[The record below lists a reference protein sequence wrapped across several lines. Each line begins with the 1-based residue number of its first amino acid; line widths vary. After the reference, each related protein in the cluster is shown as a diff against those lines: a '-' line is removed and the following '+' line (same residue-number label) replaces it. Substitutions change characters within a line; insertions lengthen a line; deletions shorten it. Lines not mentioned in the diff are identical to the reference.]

1 VESGIFPGGPSLPS
15 LTGKDAHSNGTL
27 VLKLLSHQGKK
38 NVFDRQKKKKKRYFW
53 LYSFILS
60 NKKLKQRLLQ
70 TTVNIWNH
78 FSAPGT

>member
-38 NVFDRQKKKKKRYFW
+38 NVFDRQKKKKKRLLGYFF
-53 LYSFILS
+53 LIL
-60 NKKLKQRLLQ
+60 
-70 TTVNIWNH
+70 
-78 FSAPGT
+78 